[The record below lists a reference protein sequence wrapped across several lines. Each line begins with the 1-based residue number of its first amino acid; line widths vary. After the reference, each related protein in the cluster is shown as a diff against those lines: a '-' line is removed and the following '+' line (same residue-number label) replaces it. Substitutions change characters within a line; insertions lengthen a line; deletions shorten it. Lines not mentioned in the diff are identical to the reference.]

1 MRVEDYLAYSF
12 GFVCA
17 SNNVRSEIFVSV
29 IQVF

>member
-17 SNNVRSEIFVSV
+17 SNVRSEIFVSV